1 MKKVLVLM
9 IVFMFSL
16 YAPLLSAQEAEPPAD
31 PEPRAEQDWG
41 TDMKGERNDYTVQVN
56 LNYWFSDYSGELT
69 YADVDVVGGTATIK
83 GEKVDLV
90 DELGLENEQAV
101 PEIELRWRPGEKHM
115 LLLSWYGADYG
126 GDKKLDT
133 NIEFAG
139 YEFMTQTKFETTY
152 RIDRIKLVHQYTPV
166 MSDMASLDLIWG
178 AEYYMLTV
186 GYEGTE
192 VTTGQSVDGDEFL
205 PAPIPVVGIGGNL
218 YLPYGFGAYAS
229 FSGMGGSF
237 GDYEASYT
245 DLDVGLTYDYKYLH
259 AGVGY
264 RMLTTK
270 LDVEED
276 DEEFELDVANQGM
289 LATIGV
295 SF

>member
-1 MKKVLVLM
+1 MKKLFLLAVL
-9 IVFMFSL
+9 FMFSA
-16 YAPLLSAQEAEPPAD
+16 YAPLLPAQQPGAEAG
-31 PEPRAEQDWG
+31 PEGEEAGGME
-41 TDMKGERNDYTVQVN
+41 MKGERPDYTVQLN

-83 GEKVDLV
+83 GERVDLV

-101 PEIELRWRPGEKHM
+101 PEVEVRWRPGEKHM

-126 GDKKLDT
+126 GEKDLDT

-139 YEFMTQTKFETTY
+139 YEFQTQTKFETTY
-152 RIDRIKLVHQYTPV
+152 RIDRIKLVHQYTPL

-192 VTTGQSVDGDEFL
+192 VNTGQSVDGDEFL
-205 PAPIPVVGIGGNL
+205 PMPIPVIGIGGNL
-218 YLPYGFGAYAS
+218 YLPYGFGAYLN
-229 FSGMGGSF
+229 FSGMGIAYE
-237 GDYEASYT
+237 DYEASYT

-264 RMLTTK
+264 RSLTTN

-276 DEEFELDVANQGM
+276 DEEFDLDVTNQGM
-289 LATIGV
+289 IATIGV
-295 SF
+295 NF